1 MDFSAFTDWQIQD
14 ARSYA
19 AGIYRQLAKEAMT
32 ADYYASHVTKED
44 RLKIQEDNL
53 KLAEEIE
60 NGQHDHNFTIR
71 QSMYYYLTGESVA
84 FLP

>member
-1 MDFSAFTDWQIQD
+1 MNFSDFTEWQLQD
-14 ARSYA
+14 ARVYA
-19 AGIYRQLAKEAMT
+19 SKIYWQLAEEAIA
-32 ADYYASHVTKED
+32 ADYYASHVTKDD
-44 RLKIQEDNL
+44 RLKIQKDNL
-53 KLAEEIE
+53 KLAEEVE